1 MAEIIGIDNLAG
13 QITTTI
19 RQYTEEVSE
28 AIERELDNTSKA
40 VLDDIKANSPVKT
53 GKYKA
58 GWKRK
63 KESLGGSIKYTIHN
77 KNKPG
82 LAHLLEFGHAKA
94 GGGRVADKPHIRPAY
109 DRHVS
114 TMEDRIKRIIQS
126 GG

>member
-1 MAEIIGIDNLAG
+1 MAEIIGIDNLANE
-13 QITTTI
+13 ITTTI

-63 KESLGGSIKYTIHN
+63 KEGSGGSIKYTIYN
-77 KNKPG
+77 KDKPG

-94 GGGRVADKPHIRPAY
+94 GGGRVAGKPHIRPAY